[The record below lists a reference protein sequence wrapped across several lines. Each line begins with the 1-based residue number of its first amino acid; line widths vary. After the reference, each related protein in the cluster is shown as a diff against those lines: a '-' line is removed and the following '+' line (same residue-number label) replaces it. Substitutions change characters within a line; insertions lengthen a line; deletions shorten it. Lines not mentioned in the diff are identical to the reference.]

1 MARSES
7 SGLYSPVSV
16 TKELWPWCLWA
27 ICLLTVVW
35 TALVAW
41 FEISSDKRSGIL
53 ETTIA
58 VGSGASVS
66 VPLIVIYSILIVV
79 VGNFILGGGIMVTAR
94 ATKEYLYNKIEKQRE
109 KLREQGRAQGIE
121 QGRAQGIEQGRAQ
134 GREEGRAQGRAQG
147 REEGRE
153 QGRMDLAAKVEAW
166 NARRLDAEARGEPFD
181 EPPPVA

>member
-1 MARSES
+1 MAKSES

-79 VGNFILGGGIMVTAR
+79 VGNFILGGGIMVMAR
-94 ATKEYLYNKIEKQRE
+94 ATKEYLYDKIEKQRE
-109 KLREQGRAQGIE
+109 KLREE
-121 QGRAQGIEQGRAQ
+121 GRAQ
-134 GREEGRAQGRAQG
+134 GREE
-147 REEGRE
+147 
-153 QGRMDLAAKVEAW
+153 GRMDLAAKVEAW